1 MMRTDDFYYELPKEL
16 IAQAPSSERDK
27 ARLMVVE
34 RQGTGIEH
42 SCFAALPNYLRP
54 GDLLVLNDTKVLPA
68 RLLGRRKQT
77 GGRVE
82 ILLLSPVG
90 EARWRVLMKRSK
102 RLKVGEELVF
112 GQGELVGTLVAK
124 EDEGKGLVDF
134 HSEAPFLEVLERVG
148 QVPLPPYISR
158 EPTDWDRERY
168 QTVYAQRLGSAAAPT
183 AGLHFTPQLLET
195 LRAQGVGTAFLT
207 LHIGLGTF
215 RPVQTERIEDHRMHS
230 EFFQVDES
238 CAQAIARVKEEGG
251 RVIAVGT
258 TVVRALEAT
267 AKILGEVKAYSGW
280 TDIFIYP
287 GFEFQVIDGLIT
299 NFHLPC
305 STLLMLVCAFGGHQR
320 ILEAYR
326 RAVREKYAFYSY
338 GDGMLII

>member
-1 MMRTDDFYYELPKEL
+1 MAGPHETVQE
-16 IAQAPSSERDK
+16 AQGGRRVGLGP
-27 ARLMVVE
+27 
-34 RQGTGIEH
+34 GTG
-42 SCFAALPNYLRP
+42 
-54 GDLLVLNDTKVLPA
+54 GD
-68 RLLGRRKQT
+68 
-77 GGRVE
+77 
-82 ILLLSPVG
+82 
-90 EARWRVLMKRSK
+90 
-102 RLKVGEELVF
+102 
-112 GQGELVGTLVAK
+112 LVAK

-148 QVPLPPYISR
+148 QVPYRPISPGSLR
-158 EPTDWDRERY
+158 TGIGKGTRRSH
-168 QTVYAQRLGSAAAPT
+168 AQRLGSAAAPP

-238 CAQAIARVKEEGG
+238 CAQAIARAKEEGG

-326 RAVREKYAFYSY
+326 VAVREKYAFYSY